1 MPALDIVD
9 SGNKKVGTV
18 EALAS
23 VFEGNVNE
31 GIGSEGM

>member
-9 SGNKKVGTV
+9 NKNKKVGTV

-23 VFEGNVNE
+23 VFEGAVNE
-31 GIGSEGM
+31 ELVQR